1 MVLYTYTCVHLI
13 AVSRSARTIPLF
25 SHATCTD
32 VHPPTVDQGRRSARS
47 PACLD
52 GILKCNQD
60 FAPRCNEL
68 LLIKRETYSRDAMRP
83 SSLSSSFYSIRKS
96 KHAFCRL
103 DWRNCNYLVISH
115 VAFKNL
121 IVLIIIEYDIQEIIH
136 FSNSKIV
143 FLQAS
148 RNFLISGNRIDH
160 ELIRMMVRWNT
171 SEDEGKKNQSEKA
184 KCFARKY
191 RGPLTGSSHWPS
203 TINYTL
209 YRIRGGPRGGE
220 S

>member
-1 MVLYTYTCVHLI
+1 MGSLNHPIYTWCCIHTLVYTWLLFLK
-13 AVSRSARTIPLF
+13 RDPRTIPLF

-47 PACLD
+47 PACLY

-115 VAFKNL
+115 VQKR
-121 IVLIIIEYDIQEIIH
+121 
-136 FSNSKIV
+136 SKINRV
-143 FLQAS
+143 N
-148 RNFLISGNRIDH
+148 RVNNYWIRYSGN
-160 ELIRMMVRWNT
+160 NT
-171 SEDEGKKNQSEKA
+171 
-184 KCFARKY
+184 FF
-191 RGPLTGSSHWPS
+191 
-203 TINYTL
+203 
-209 YRIRGGPRGGE
+209 
-220 S
+220 